1 MRGPAAGIERERKY
15 EISETTGIPRLVGAG
30 PVRSQ
35 EAPAEHVLDAT
46 YYDTAGFALARAGI
60 TLRRRTGGE
69 DAGWHLKLP
78 IGPDTREELN
88 VALGADE
95 LKVPKELARL
105 VLAYTLGHK
114 LVPIAHLKTDR
125 FAHQLTDSDGHAV
138 ATLTDDHVTG
148 EAGGDSARLDRW
160 RELEIELA
168 PEAAPGVLDELGRAL
183 TGAGAKASPWPSK
196 LRRLIGDRVP
206 ARKKPAKRPD
216 AGTVVAGYL
225 REQAD
230 RLRQAD
236 VGVRRDADDSV
247 HQMRVAVRK
256 LRSALRTFGS
266 IVDGSATAELVTELK
281 WLGQRLG
288 PARDL
293 EVSAELVAAGVDRL
307 PPELVV
313 GPVRQYVTR
322 YFAREQA
329 VARERVVETVDGK
342 RYLRLLRSLDSV
354 LAEPPLTAAAGK
366 PARKGLRKPVRQAVR
381 KMERAEKAARG
392 LSWTERE
399 VALHGVRK
407 KAKRVRYALDV
418 VRPVEKVG
426 DWRKRVKGVLR
437 ELGRHQDVVVSR
449 EVLYRLGITGFGDGE
464 NTFTFGVLFGRGE
477 GAAVGHRDG
486 FVRAWR
492 RLRGKKRPGWL
503 S

>member
-1 MRGPAAGIERERKY
+1 MRGPIAGIERERKY
-15 EISETTGIPRLVGAG
+15 EIGETTGIPALVGTG

-35 EAPAEHVLDAT
+35 AAPAEHFLDAT
-46 YYDTAGFALARAGI
+46 YYDTIGFALAQKGI

-78 IGPDTREELN
+78 IGPDTREELT
-88 VALGADE
+88 VPLGADE
-95 LKVPKELARL
+95 LKVPKELSRL
-105 VLAYTLGHK
+105 VRAYTLGHK

-125 FAHQLTDSDGHAV
+125 FAHQLTDGEGHPV

-148 EAGGDSARLDRW
+148 EAGGESARLDRW

-168 PEAAPGVLDELGRAL
+168 PEVAPDVLDKLERAL

-216 AGTVVAGYL
+216 AGTVVVGYL
-225 REQAD
+225 QEQAA

-256 LRSALRTFGS
+256 LRSALRTFES
-266 IVDGSATAELVTELK
+266 IVDGSATAELRAELK

-293 EVSAELVAAGVDRL
+293 EVSADLVAAGLDRL

-322 YFAREQA
+322 YFAREQT
-329 VARERVVETVDGK
+329 VARERVVGTVDGK
-342 RYLRLLRSLDSV
+342 RYLRLLRSLDAV
-354 LAEPPLTAAAGK
+354 LSEPPLTAVAGK
-366 PARKGLRKPVRQAVR
+366 PARKGLRKPVRKAVR
-381 KMERAEKAARG
+381 KMERAEKASRG
-392 LSWTERE
+392 LSGKARE

-426 DWRKRVKGVLR
+426 GWRKRVKSVLR
-437 ELGRHQDVVVSR
+437 
-449 EVLYRLGITGFGDGE
+449 
-464 NTFTFGVLFGRGE
+464 
-477 GAAVGHRDG
+477 
-486 FVRAWR
+486 
-492 RLRGKKRPGWL
+492 
-503 S
+503 

>member
-1 MRGPAAGIERERKY
+1 MRGPIAGIERERKY
-15 EISETTGIPRLVGAG
+15 EIGETTGIPGLVGTG

-35 EAPAEHVLDAT
+35 AAPAEQFLDAT
-46 YYDTAGFALARAGI
+46 YYDTTGFALAQKGI

-95 LKVPKELARL
+95 LKVPKELSRL
-105 VLAYTLGHK
+105 LRAYTLGRK

-125 FAHQLTDSDGHAV
+125 FAHQLTDGDGHPV

-148 EAGGDSARLDRW
+148 EAGGESARLDRW

-168 PEAAPGVLDELGRAL
+168 PEVAPGVLDELGHAL
-183 TGAGAKASPWPSK
+183 TGAGAKTSPWPSK

-206 ARKKPAKRPD
+206 ARKKPAERPD
-216 AGTVVAGYL
+216 AGTVVVGYL
-225 REQAD
+225 RQQAD

-247 HQMRVAVRK
+247 HQLRVAVRK

-266 IVDGSATAELVTELK
+266 IVDGAATAELVAELG
-281 WLGQRLG
+281 WLGRRLG

-293 EVSAELVAAGVDRL
+293 EVAATLVAADVDRL
-307 PPELVV
+307 PPELVL

-322 YFAREQA
+322 YFAREQT
-329 VARERVVETVDGK
+329 VARERVVETVDGG

-366 PARKGLRKPVRQAVR
+366 PARKGLRRPVRKAVR

-392 LSWTERE
+392 LSGVDRE
-399 VALHGVRK
+399 VALHSVRK

-418 VRPVEKVG
+418 IRPVEKVG
-426 DWRKRVKGVLR
+426 DWRKRVKGALR
-437 ELGRHQDVVVSR
+437 ELGRHQDVVASR
-449 EVLYRLGITGFGDGE
+449 EVLYRLGISGFGDGE
-464 NTFTFGVLFGRGE
+464 NTFTFGVLLGRGD
-477 GAAVGHRDG
+477 GAAAEHRDG
-486 FVRAWR
+486 FARAWR
-492 RLRGKKRPGWL
+492 RLRGKRPGWL